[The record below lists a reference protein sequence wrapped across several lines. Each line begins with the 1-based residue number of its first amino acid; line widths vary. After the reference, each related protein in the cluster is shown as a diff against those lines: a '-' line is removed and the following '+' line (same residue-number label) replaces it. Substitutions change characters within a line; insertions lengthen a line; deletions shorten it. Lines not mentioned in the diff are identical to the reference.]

1 MVIYL
6 LNSQKYLFSSLSC
19 SLEDLYNEIGQ
30 KNGNKGK
37 TSLTWFGVIG
47 ESSDTRHQGVQEWE
61 AVCFLVEETS
71 TFSQKVGDFC

>member
-30 KNGNKGK
+30 KNGNKG
-37 TSLTWFGVIG
+37 TWVTYGSCLLCALSLEVFELEAKDSFGRA
-47 ESSDTRHQGVQEWE
+47 T
-61 AVCFLVEETS
+61 
-71 TFSQKVGDFC
+71 

>member
-1 MVIYL
+1 MNSLMVVLMFLTI
-6 LNSQKYLFSSLSC
+6 KG
-19 SLEDLYNEIGQ
+19 E